1 MVQDLVFS
9 EAQRESLDLSAGVG
23 DCQLLSSEACFKP
36 KLISCASS
44 KFHREVPWDM
54 AVGIIWTGQA
64 SASTLTLS
72 PYLSSQWWH
81 SECLSDDQEARDWT
95 VRTSSGVQ
103 CC

>member
-1 MVQDLVFS
+1 MTSGGFATP
-9 EAQRESLDLSAGVG
+9 E
-23 DCQLLSSEACFKP
+23 CQLLSLEACFKP
-36 KLISCASS
+36 DSFHVSASS

-54 AVGIIWTGQA
+54 VVGIIWTEQA

-103 CC
+103 CN